1 MLALRLARGAHAAV
15 LVRRLLVVLASGG
28 TGFLLLSALGYAL
41 GHPQAHGTAAVRLAW
56 CLVPVAATIDFAA
69 AVARSDPGTR
79 PLPGVFAAGLGPVR
93 LMAISALT
101 TALACLTGSALALL
115 LFLQLRGDLFA
126 GLPWDGAAG
135 GLLAA
140 GRPLP
145 TAALVLLL
153 ALVPV
158 AASVTAALVLRPRSG
173 PGGAPRPAD
182 ALDDLDQPAPPTRRP
197 AGLSWG
203 IALFAAGLAVE
214 TSMSASARHAAGLRL
229 PRGLAGGSLGVLSGW
244 ALTAA
249 GLAVAGPALTYACGR
264 LLQTTRPNG
273 LRLLAGRI
281 LQQEARRL
289 GRPLG
294 VVCAV
299 ASGSY
304 AAVALLAGRQQ
315 GAGPMIVIGGLLV
328 GGCTVGT
335 LVMAAFEARRERART
350 TAALLRLGAPAGA
363 LRTAVALRAGMLLV
377 LFAPL
382 TWGVAAIAA
391 VPLG

>member
-1 MLALRLARGAHAAV
+1 MLALRLARGARATV
-15 LVRRLLVVLASGG
+15 LVRRLLVVLAAGG
-28 TGFLLLSALGYAL
+28 TGFLLLSALGFAM
-41 GHPQAHGTAAVRLAW
+41 GHPHEHGTAAVRLAW
-56 CLVPVAATIDFAA
+56 CIVPVAATIDFAA
-69 AVARSDPGTR
+69 AVARSDPGTH
-79 PLPGVFAAGLGPVR
+79 PVPGVFAAGLGPVR
-93 LMAISALT
+93 LMAISTLT
-101 TALACLTGSALALL
+101 TVMMCLTGSVLALL
-115 LFLQLRGDLFA
+115 LFLQLRGDLLA
-126 GLPWDGAAG
+126 ALPFHGAAD

-145 TAALVLLL
+145 AAALVLLL
-153 ALVPV
+153 VLVPV
-158 AASVTAALVLRPRSG
+158 AASVTAALALRPR
-173 PGGAPRPAD
+173 PGQGGVPRPDD
-182 ALDDLDQPAPPTRRP
+182 AFDDLDQPPAPTRRP
-197 AGLSWG
+197 SGLSWG

-214 TSMSASARHAAGLRL
+214 TSMSASARHLAGLRL
-229 PRGLAGGSLGVLSGW
+229 PRGLAGGSLGVLAGW

-249 GLAVAGPALTYACGR
+249 GLAVAGPALTFACGR

-304 AAVALLAGRQQ
+304 AAVTLLAGR
-315 GAGPMIVIGGLLV
+315 GPGTGPMVAVGALLV
-328 GGCTVGT
+328 AGCTVGT
-335 LVMAAFEARRERART
+335 LLMAAVEARRERART

-363 LRTAVALRAGMLLV
+363 LRTAVALRAGALLV
-377 LFAPL
+377 LFVPL
-382 TWGVAAIAA
+382 TWGVAAVAA